1 MYNYLK
7 EQSEHFQ
14 RVSQVLRDLG
24 EQMEYKLTG
33 VMSPNM
39 RHEHS
44 KQMRLHFQ
52 QEEEDEFERS
62 INHGLTFKECSDLAR
77 ELLKLYKEEEDEDEL
92 PIDRAAKAMEMDEL
106 SKKLHVD
113 WSKVKL

>member
-33 VMSPNM
+33 VMSPKM
-39 RHEHS
+39 RDEHS
-44 KQMRLHFQ
+44 KQMRLRFQ
-52 QEEEDEFERS
+52 QQEEDEFERS
-62 INHGLTFKECSDLAR
+62 INHGRTFKESSDLAR
-77 ELLKLYKEEEDEDEL
+77 ELLKLYKEDEDEL